1 LPGPRRHA
9 LNIVVSDFR
18 EIYAHDA
25 ERYHT
30 LVSAEDA
37 AGELPRALARVVTLR
52 GARAIE
58 VGVGTGRVTRLLLDG
73 GARVTG
79 YEASPAMLAVARRTL
94 GDRFEGVVADIRAV
108 DLPVKNADV
117 VVAGWCLGH
126 FCEWYGERWQA
137 EIDGVLRRMWEALD
151 EGGTLIVI
159 ETLGTGVEVAAP
171 PNAEL
176 AAYYRFLEGT
186 WGMSRAEFPTDYEFA
201 SLDAALE
208 SIGFFF
214 GPQLAERVR
223 ERGSE
228 RVPEWTGLWWRR
240 RPAAANAAPP

>member
-1 LPGPRRHA
+1 LG
-9 LNIVVSDFR
+9 VSDFR
-18 EIYAHDA
+18 KIYEFEA

-37 AGELPRALARVVTLR
+37 AGELPRALARVVRLR
-52 GARAIE
+52 GARVIE
-58 VGVGTGRVTRLLLDG
+58 LGMGTGRVTRFLLDA

-94 GDRFEGVVADIRAV
+94 GERFDGVVADIREVELAAGS
-108 DLPVKNADV
+108 ADV

-126 FCEWYGERWQA
+126 FCEWYGERWQS
-137 EIDGVLRRMWEALD
+137 EIHGVLRRAWGALD

-159 ETLGTGVEVAAP
+159 ETLGTGVDAAAP

-176 AAYYRFLEGT
+176 AAYYRFLEDT
-186 WGMSRAEFPTDYEFA
+186 WGLSREPFPTDYVFA
-201 SLDAALE
+201 SLDAALD

-214 GPQLAERVR
+214 GPELAERVR
-223 ERGSE
+223 ERGSP

-240 RPAAANAAPP
+240 RSS

>member
-1 LPGPRRHA
+1 MT
-9 LNIVVSDFR
+9 DFR

-37 AGELPRALARVVTLR
+37 AGELPRALARVAPLR
-52 GARAIE
+52 GARVIE
-58 VGVGTGRVTRLLLDG
+58 VGMGTGRITRHLLEA

-79 YEASPAMLAVARRTL
+79 YEASAAMLAVARREL
-94 GDRFEGVVADIRAV
+94 GERFEGVVADIRTV
-108 DLPVKNADV
+108 ELPAKSAEV

-126 FCEWYGERWQA
+126 FCEWYGERWQG
-137 EIDGVLRRMWEALD
+137 EIDGVLRRLWEALD
-151 EGGTLIVI
+151 AKGTLIVI
-159 ETLGTGVEVAAP
+159 ETLGTGVDTAGP

-176 AAYYRFLEGT
+176 AAYYRFLEST
-186 WGMSRAEFPTDYEFA
+186 WGMTREQLPTDYEFV
-201 SLDAALE
+201 SLEAALA

-214 GPQLAERVR
+214 GPELAEQVR
-223 ERGSE
+223 ARGSA

-240 RPAAANAAPP
+240 RPEVLEAAPPSAPVG